1 MVTVRY
7 AVQAV
12 AGGGSKAQPSC
23 QLLAVDFI
31 RRTGQRAAAQ
41 RADVQTLQGI
51 LQTAFVTRQHL
62 NVGQTPVR
70 KGHRLRALQVGITRH
85 HRVLIILCGLHKRGL
100 QLTVSRQQLAN
111 GLFTPQLQVGGDL
124 VVTATAGVQLFT
136 QLADFVDQLAFHPAV
151 NIFGI
156 ALQDLLRIQTHL
168 FQQVVQRLFQLL
180 LFVCGQYANGHQRF
194 GPGHRADNILF
205 GQAVVEAQRVVEL
218 FEPLIRCLCKT
229 PTPKCHNIVPLF
241 VSSAGWRFAY
251 PAYGHSLKTYA
262 KIRVPIGVP
271 LNSAGSCSA

>member
-1 MVTVRY
+1 MVTVRD

-12 AGGGSKAQPSC
+12 TGGGGKAQPAC
-23 QLLAVDFI
+23 QLFTVDFVSGT
-31 RRTGQRAAAQ
+31 RQRAAAQ

-62 NVGQTPVR
+62 YIGQTPVR

-85 HRVLIILCGLHKRGL
+85 HRVLIVLCGLHQRGL
-100 QLTVSRQQLAN
+100 QLTVSRQQLRD
-111 GLFTPQLQVGGDL
+111 GIFTPQLQVGRHL
-124 VVTATAGVQLFT
+124 VITATPGMELFT
-136 QLADFVDQLAFHPAV
+136 QLADFVDQFAFHPAV

-156 ALQDLLRIQTHL
+156 ALQNLLRIQTHF
-168 FQQVVQRLFQLL
+168 FQQIVQRLFQLL

-194 GPGHRADNILF
+194 GPGHRADDILF

-229 PTPKCHNIVPLF
+229 PTPKCHNEFP
-241 VSSAGWRFAY
+241 
-251 PAYGHSLKTYA
+251 
-262 KIRVPIGVP
+262 
-271 LNSAGSCSA
+271 